1 VANTLADSARIAL
14 LLRRAGFAARPR
26 ELDYYTSLGWDGTL
40 NELLHPNVVQ
50 EDLDAL
56 LTSLQGNLI
65 DLQNI
70 EDVQTWWL
78 YRMVQ
83 TRRPLLEK
91 LTLFW
96 HGHFAVANY
105 KVNNPL
111 LMHQHIQML
120 RSNALGTFDD
130 MLLAV
135 SKDPAMLNW
144 LDGATN
150 HRNAPNENYGR
161 ELLELFTL
169 GIGTYSEDDVKAAA
183 RAFTGWNLRGNA
195 TFFFDENQ
203 HDAGDKTFLGQS
215 GNLDGTD
222 ILKIVVNNPATAN
235 RVVAKLFAFFA
246 YPNPEPEVLE
256 PLVQTYLTS
265 GHDIRQATEAI
276 LRSDAFVSDRSRF
289 EHIKSP
295 VEYVVGSVRMMDATV
310 RERDLV
316 AVLRL
321 LGQEILNPPNVA
333 GWPGGASWI
342 NPSTLLTRWNF
353 AARLTSA
360 RGQTGDG
367 GELKAESLLGMQ
379 TPDLSNPGG
388 ALQSILATLGG
399 IELSA
404 EAQQALVDYVRL
416 PLDYPPG
423 FSGQPN
429 PSQQQLA
436 TDARLRG
443 LMLLSLASTD
453 YQVG

>member
-1 VANTLADSARIAL
+1 VANTPADIAL
-14 LLRRAGFAARPR
+14 LLRRAGFTARPL
-26 ELDYYTSLGWDGTL
+26 ELDYYSSLGWDGTL
-40 NELLHPNVVQ
+40 DELLHPEVVM
-50 EDLDAL
+50 EDLDGL
-56 LTSLQGNLI
+56 LTSLQDNLI

-105 KVNNPL
+105 KVNNAL
-111 LMHQHIQML
+111 MMHQHIELL
-120 RSNALGTFDD
+120 RNNALGTFDD
-130 MLLAV
+130 LLLGV
-135 SKDPAMLNW
+135 SRDPAMLVW

-169 GIGTYSEDDVKAAA
+169 GIGNYSEDDVKAAA
-183 RAFTGWNLRGNA
+183 RAFTGWNLRNG
-195 TFFFDENQ
+195 TEYVFDGNQ

-222 ILKIVVNNPATAN
+222 VLKLVASHPATAH
-235 RVVAKLFAFFA
+235 RIVSKLFAFFA

-256 PLVQTYLTS
+256 PLVETYLSS
-265 GHDIRQATEAI
+265 GHSIASLTEAI
-276 LRSDAFVSDRSRF
+276 LRSDAFVSDRSRL
-289 EHIKSP
+289 EHVKSP
-295 VEYVVGSVRMMDATV
+295 VEYVVGSVRMLDATV

-316 AVLRL
+316 GVLRL

-333 GWPGGASWI
+333 GWPGGVSWI

-360 RGQTGDG
+360 RGLTGDG
-367 GELKAESLLGMQ
+367 GNLNAQHVLGMK
-379 TPDLSNPGG
+379 TPDLSNPPGVLQNVVSTFGG
-388 ALQSILATLGG
+388 L
-399 IELSA
+399 ELSA
-404 EAQQALVDYVRL
+404 ESQQALVDYL
-416 PLDYPPG
+416 KSPLNYPPG

-429 PSQQQLA
+429 PQQQQSA
-436 TDARLRG
+436 ADARLRG
-443 LMLLSLASTD
+443 LMLLVLASTD